1 MLVIGCRR
9 SCHRAVIGFGTV
21 QRFTLL
27 PLGFVRLGRLFVLGV
42 NGVVAHRRWRGC
54 LRRTRGATARCPAD
68 ILTAEGLAAFAAL
81 SSLQRLLDELT
92 EHAGLPADR
101 LCRRTRHLPYLP
113 GLLWHGANEAPVG
126 PAYAHTAA
134 PRYFNVRKTTIY
146 GGSNEIQ
153 KGIISKMV
161 LGL

>member
-1 MLVIGCRR
+1 MLLMLRRFHRGRAMLVIGCRR

-113 GLLWHGANEAPVG
+113 GLLAHLAEYADDLADGLRAGVIGVLVGRLCGAQLA
-126 PAYAHTAA
+126 
-134 PRYFNVRKTTIY
+134 
-146 GGSNEIQ
+146 
-153 KGIISKMV
+153 
-161 LGL
+161 